1 MAAPASPATS
11 MFSGIFGG
19 GAPPSPTDT
28 AAATASITN
37 LNSGFG
43 EMTSSLTSTMSV
55 ASSLS
60 PSVSNMVDTTA
71 LTSALNATQNLQ
83 EACKG
88 MTTDECAK
96 KQAQLQADT
105 DAAQLKFFQDTL
117 VAQITELRAERDS
130 IQTQYDKI
138 KKEKEAV
145 LKSGTLVFKGEPA
158 LAKYDSLLS
167 EINADITTLQN
178 SKPYIVPSTEGF
190 QNSGSASTPVKTK
203 VAKEPYQPPM
213 VKTAGYYKEQ
223 HENILINYDA
233 LIGNPYDYNRVMRSF
248 ATFIFRMLVPI
259 AFYVS
264 LVFIAVW
271 GGVMASNMCI
281 EAEAEFLLG
290 RIWYFVY
297 GAIFFPII
305 ILVSIMKPPFWV
317 SGLFPLYPRT
327 AKLLKTV
334 ATVANSIN
342 KGANTN
348 ATRNAPAEPE
358 TNAPAGPEANTG
370 TNASAESE
378 AT

>member
-1 MAAPASPATS
+1 MS
-11 MFSGIFGG
+11 M
-19 GAPPSPTDT
+19 
-28 AAATASITN
+28 
-37 LNSGFG
+37 
-43 EMTSSLTSTMSV
+43 

-60 PSVSNMVDTTA
+60 PGVSNMVDTTA

-117 VAQITELRAERDS
+117 AAQIIELTAERDKIS
-130 IQTQYDKI
+130 TQYDKI
-138 KKEKEAV
+138 KKEKEVA
-145 LKSGTLVFKGEPA
+145 LKGGALVFKGDPA
-158 LAKYDSLLS
+158 FAKYDALLS
-167 EINADITTLQN
+167 QINADITTLKN
-178 SKPYIVPSTEGF
+178 SKPYIVTSTEGF
-190 QNSGSASTPVKTK
+190 QNSGAGSNSVKIK
-203 VAKEPYQPPM
+203 VVQDPYKLPT
-213 VKTAGYYKEQ
+213 VKMAGDYAAE
-223 HENILINYDA
+223 HETILINYDS

-248 ATFIFRMLVPI
+248 GTFIFRMLVPI

-264 LVFIAVW
+264 LIFIAVW

-297 GAIFFPII
+297 GVIFFPII

-327 AKLLKTV
+327 AKLIKTV

-370 TNASAESE
+370 TNASAEPE